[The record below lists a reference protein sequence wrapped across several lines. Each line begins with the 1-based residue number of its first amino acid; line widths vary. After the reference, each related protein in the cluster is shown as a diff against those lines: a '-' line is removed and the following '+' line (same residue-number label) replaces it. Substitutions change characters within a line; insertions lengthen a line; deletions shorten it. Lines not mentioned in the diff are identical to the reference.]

1 MSLSDFIRL
10 SVRKKYGKHEHAM
23 IAILTLILT
32 HTLTLARSLPYLL
45 NNEEVD
51 RLGAEWRIYQ
61 LADILEDWIKTS
73 TNSSNNITEYVPIDK
88 YWYHVM
94 STVTIIGTPQYLVLT
109 KLVKYV
115 LSLSHSNS
123 DVERG
128 FSQINHLVSDDR
140 SSLSEASTT
149 GHKCW

>member
-1 MSLSDFIRL
+1 
-10 SVRKKYGKHEHAM
+10 M

-109 KLVKYV
+109 KLVKYL

-128 FSQINHLVSDDR
+128 FSQNNHLVSDDR